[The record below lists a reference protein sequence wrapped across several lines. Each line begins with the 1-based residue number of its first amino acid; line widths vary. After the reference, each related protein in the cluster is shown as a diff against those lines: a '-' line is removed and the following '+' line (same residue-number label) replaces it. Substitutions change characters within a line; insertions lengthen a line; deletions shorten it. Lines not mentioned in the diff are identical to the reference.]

1 MTNLIEHIQA
11 PQNIKGEDVA
21 AIDRL
26 LLEFPYYQT
35 AQLLLTKG
43 LLNTDSIR
51 YNRQLKKSAAYS
63 LDRKQLF
70 SLIIRNRA
78 EQQALPMLE
87 KEKIK
92 SIAEELEL
100 GKPLDFNEREKH
112 SFSEWLALSKVKKIE
127 RKPKPQQTDLINKFV
142 DKKTTISKPKKEAF
156 FKAVDVA
163 KESLVENNELVTP
176 TLAKVYLE
184 QGHYQKAI
192 SAYEKLSLK
201 YPEKNSFFANQIK
214 LINKLKEK

>member
-1 MTNLIEHIQA
+1 MTNLIEYIQA
-11 PQNIKGEDVA
+11 PQNIKGEDVS
-21 AIDRL
+21 AIDSL

-43 LLNTDSIR
+43 LLNNDSIR
-51 YNRQLKKSAAYS
+51 YNRQLKKAAAYS

-70 SLIIRNRA
+70 TLIIGNKVGHKSV
-78 EQQALPMLE
+78 QMLE

-92 SIAEELEL
+92 SIPEELEL
-100 GKPLDFNEREKH
+100 GKPLDFNEGEKC
-112 SFSEWLALSKVKKIE
+112 SFSEWLSLSKTKKIE
-127 RKPKPQQTDLINKFV
+127 RKPKPQQTSLINKFI
-142 DKKTTISKPKKEAF
+142 DKKTTIIKPKKEVF

-163 KESLVENNELVTP
+163 KESLIENNELLTP

-184 QGHYQKAI
+184 QGHYEKAI
-192 SAYEKLSLK
+192 SAYKKLSLK
-201 YPEKNSFFANQIK
+201 YPEKKSFFANQIH

>member
-1 MTNLIEHIQA
+1 MTNLTEHIQA
-11 PQNIKGEDVA
+11 PQNIKGEDVVI
-21 AIDRL
+21 IDSL
-26 LLEFPYYQT
+26 LLDFPYYQT

-51 YNRQLKKSAAYS
+51 YNQQLKKAAAYS
-63 LDRKQLF
+63 LDRKLLF
-70 SLIIRNRA
+70 NLIIQTKA
-78 EQQALPMLE
+78 EHKSVPVLK
-87 KEKIK
+87 KEKTENLPK
-92 SIAEELEL
+92 ELEL
-100 GKPLDFNEREKH
+100 SKPLDFNEREKY

-127 RKPKPQQTDLINKFV
+127 RKPKSQETDLINKFI
-142 DKKTTISKPKKEAF
+142 DKKITISKPKKEAF

-192 SAYEKLSLK
+192 SAYKKLSLK

>member
-1 MTNLIEHIQA
+1 MTNLIEYIRA
-11 PQNIKGEDVA
+11 PQNIKAEDVT
-21 AIDRL
+21 AIDSL

-35 AQLLLTKG
+35 AQLLLAKG

-51 YNRQLKKSAAYS
+51 YNRQLKKAAAYS
-63 LDRKQLF
+63 LDLKQLF
-70 SLIIRNRA
+70 TLITQNIA
-78 EQQALPMLE
+78 EHSFVPMLE

-92 SIAEELEL
+92 SISEELKL
-100 GKPLDFNEREKH
+100 GKPLDFIEAEKH

-127 RKPKPQQTDLINKFV
+127 RKPKPQQTDLINKFI

-156 FKAVDVA
+156 FKAIDVA
-163 KESLVENNELVTP
+163 KESLAENNELVTP

-184 QGHYQKAI
+184 QGHYEKAI
-192 SAYEKLSLK
+192 SAYKKLYLK
-201 YPEKNSFFANQIK
+201 YPEKNSFFANQIN

>member
-1 MTNLIEHIQA
+1 MTTLIEYIQS
-11 PQNIKGEDVA
+11 PQNIKAEDVA
-21 AIDRL
+21 AIDSL

-51 YNRQLKKSAAYS
+51 YNRQLKKAAAYS
-63 LDRKQLF
+63 LNRKQLF
-70 SLIIRNRA
+70 TLITQNKVGHKA
-78 EQQALPMLE
+78 VPMLE
-87 KEKIK
+87 KEKTK
-92 SIAEELEL
+92 SIPEELEL
-100 GKPLDFNEREKH
+100 GKPLDFNEGEKC
-112 SFSEWLALSKVKKIE
+112 SFSEWLSLSKTKKIE
-127 RKPKPQQTDLINKFV
+127 RKPKPQQTNLINKFI
-142 DKKTTISKPKKEAF
+142 DKTTISKPKKEVF
-156 FKAVDVA
+156 FNAGDVA

-184 QGHYQKAI
+184 QGHYPKAI

>member
-1 MTNLIEHIQA
+1 MTNLIEYIQA

-21 AIDRL
+21 TIDSL

-51 YNRQLKKSAAYS
+51 YNRQLKKAAAYS

-70 SLIIRNRA
+70 TLITQNKV
-78 EQQALPMLE
+78 EHKFVPMLE

-92 SIAEELEL
+92 SIPEELEL
-100 GKPLDFNEREKH
+100 GKPLDFNEGEKH
-112 SFSEWLALSKVKKIE
+112 SFSEWLVLSKVKNIE
-127 RKPKPQQTDLINKFV
+127 RKPKSQQTDLINKFI
-142 DKKTTISKPKKEAF
+142 DKTTISKPKKEVF
-156 FKAVDVA
+156 FNAGDVA

-184 QGHYQKAI
+184 QEHYEKAI

-201 YPEKNSFFANQIK
+201 YPKKNSFFANQIK

>member
-1 MTNLIEHIQA
+1 MNNLIEYIQA
-11 PQNIKGEDVA
+11 PQDIQGE
-21 AIDRL
+21 AITTIDSL

-35 AQLLLTKG
+35 AQLLLAKG

-51 YNRQLKKSAAYS
+51 YNRQLKKAAAYS

-70 SLIIRNRA
+70 TLITQNKA
-78 EQQALPMLE
+78 EHKFVPMLE

-92 SIAEELEL
+92 SIPEELEL
-100 GKPLDFNEREKH
+100 GKPLDFNEGEKC
-112 SFSEWLALSKVKKIE
+112 SFSEWLSLSKTKKIE
-127 RKPKPQQTDLINKFV
+127 RKPKPQQTNLINKFI
-142 DKKTTISKPKKEAF
+142 DKTTISTPKKEVF
-156 FKAVDVA
+156 FNAGDVA

-184 QGHYQKAI
+184 QGYYPKAI

-201 YPEKNSFFANQIK
+201 YPEKNSFFAKQIK
-214 LINKLKEK
+214 LINELKEK

>member
-1 MTNLIEHIQA
+1 MTNLIEYIQS
-11 PQNIKGEDVA
+11 PQNIKAEDVA
-21 AIDRL
+21 AIDSL

-43 LLNTDSIR
+43 LLNTNSIR
-51 YNRQLKKSAAYS
+51 YNRQLKKAAAYS

-70 SLIIRNRA
+70 TLITQNKAGYKAVPI
-78 EQQALPMLE
+78 LE
-87 KEKIK
+87 KEKTK
-92 SIAEELEL
+92 SIPKELEL
-100 GKPLDFNEREKH
+100 GKPLDFNEEEKH
-112 SFSEWLALSKVKKIE
+112 SFSEWLVLSKVKKIE
-127 RKPKPQQTDLINKFV
+127 RKPKPQQTDLINKFI
-142 DKKTTISKPKKEAF
+142 DKKTTIRKPKKEAF

-184 QGHYQKAI
+184 QEHYEKAI
-192 SAYEKLSLK
+192 SAYKKLSLK
-201 YPEKNSFFANQIK
+201 YPEKNSLFANQIK

>member
-1 MTNLIEHIQA
+1 MINLIEYIQA

-21 AIDRL
+21 EIDSL

-51 YNRQLKKSAAYS
+51 YNRQLKKAAAYS

-70 SLIIRNRA
+70 TLITQNKA
-78 EQQALPMLE
+78 EHKFVPMLE

-92 SIAEELEL
+92 NIPEELKL
-100 GKPLDFNEREKH
+100 GEPLNFHDGERH
-112 SFSEWLALSKVKKIE
+112 SFSKWLALSKVKKINRE
-127 RKPKPQQTDLINKFV
+127 TEPQQADLINTFINQKI
-142 DKKTTISKPKKEAF
+142 TIKKPKKEAF
-156 FKAVDVA
+156 FKAEDVA

-184 QGHYQKAI
+184 QGHYGKAI
-192 SAYEKLSLK
+192 SAYEKLILK

>member
-1 MTNLIEHIQA
+1 MTNLIEYIQA

-21 AIDRL
+21 AIDSL

-51 YNRQLKKSAAYS
+51 YNRQLKKAAAYS
-63 LDRKQLF
+63 LNRKQLF
-70 SLIIRNRA
+70 TLITQNKVGHKA
-78 EQQALPMLE
+78 VPMLE
-87 KEKIK
+87 KEKTK
-92 SIAEELEL
+92 SIPEELEL
-100 GKPLDFNEREKH
+100 GRPLDFNEGEKH

-127 RKPKPQQTDLINKFV
+127 RKPKPQQTDLINKFI

-184 QGHYQKAI
+184 QEHYEKAI
-192 SAYEKLSLK
+192 SAYKKLCLK

>member
-1 MTNLIEHIQA
+1 MTNLIKYIQA
-11 PQNIKGEDVA
+11 PQNIKGEDLA
-21 AIDRL
+21 AIDGL

-35 AQLLLTKG
+35 AQLLLIKG

-51 YNRQLKKSAAYS
+51 YNQQLKKAAAYS

-70 SLIIRNRA
+70 TLITRNKMEYKA
-78 EQQALPMLE
+78 VPILE
-87 KEKIK
+87 KEKTK
-92 SIAEELEL
+92 NLPKGLEL
-100 GKPLDFNEREKH
+100 GKPLDFNEEEKC
-112 SFSEWLALSKVKKIE
+112 SFSEWLSLSKVKKIN
-127 RKPKPQQTDLINKFV
+127 RKPKPQQTDLINKFI
-142 DKKTTISKPKKEAF
+142 DNKTTISKPKKEVF

-184 QGHYQKAI
+184 QGHYEKAI
-192 SAYEKLSLK
+192 SAYEKLCLK
-201 YPEKNSFFANQIK
+201 YPEKNSFFANQIN